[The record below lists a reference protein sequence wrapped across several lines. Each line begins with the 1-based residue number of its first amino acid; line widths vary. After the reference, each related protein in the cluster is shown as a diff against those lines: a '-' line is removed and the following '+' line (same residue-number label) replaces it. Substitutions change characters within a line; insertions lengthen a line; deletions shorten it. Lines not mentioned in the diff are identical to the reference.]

1 MKFTSKKM
9 VEQALE
15 NIRTLAE
22 HQKAVQAALYR
33 VRDMSPRH
41 ASSEINEGNLY
52 QTLIRLEL
60 DQWRDLFMFGMT
72 LDDEEKERIQAA
84 GVARF
89 LSDGM
94 YVGHY
99 ITNRHGDPTSYW
111 TADEKEF
118 REMVKNT
125 FFKGEQQ

>member
-1 MKFTSKKM
+1 
-9 VEQALE
+9 
-15 NIRTLAE
+15 
-22 HQKAVQAALYR
+22 
-33 VRDMSPRH
+33 MSPRH

-60 DQWRDLFMFGMT
+60 DQWRNLFMFGMT